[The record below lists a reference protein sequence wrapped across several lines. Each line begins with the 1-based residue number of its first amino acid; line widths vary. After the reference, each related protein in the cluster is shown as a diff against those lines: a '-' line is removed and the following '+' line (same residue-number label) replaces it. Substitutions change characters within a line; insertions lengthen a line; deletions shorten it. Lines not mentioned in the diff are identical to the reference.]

1 MSVRAASLRPRA
13 PRSGPRPPLPLVAVA
28 AGVALLAILPLLV
41 LAVRALEGDAATL
54 ERLLRPRTLELV
66 ASTAVLGAGTAAVAV
81 LLGVPLAW
89 CTVRTDLPGRRAWAI
104 LAIAP
109 LAVPS
114 YLLAYAFVAALG
126 PRGWVADLLAPL
138 GVARLPVLDGPLGAI
153 AVMGLATTPFVVL
166 ATGAALRR
174 IDAATEEVARSLGDG
189 PIVALRTAVLPP
201 LVPAVGAGALL
212 AALYAISDFGA
223 PTILRY
229 DSLARA
235 IYTQVRSA
243 FDRASASAFALLL
256 VGLALVLIWAEARAR
271 RRSALRQPRE
281 VRRRPPPIALGRWRV
296 PALAFCAAVAALS
309 LGTPV
314 LTVAIWLLRGAG
326 AGADLRLDVTPLA
339 DSLILAS
346 GAALV
351 ATTVALP
358 LAWLVVRHPGRLA
371 GLAERL
377 AWLVEAMPGISFA
390 LAVVALTLNLVP
402 ALYQSLLALILAVAL
417 RFLVQPLGALR
428 APILQVG
435 PHLGE
440 AARSLGDGRPAVVRR
455 ILLPLLRPGILA
467 GAALVFLGVLK
478 ELPLTLLVAP
488 TGFVTLATELWD
500 AAREGFYAQAALP
513 AALLLA
519 VSSLSLILLVREQE
533 GAR

>member
-1 MSVRAASLRPRA
+1 MTVRTAAVRHRVR
-13 PRSGPRPPLPLVAVA
+13 RSAPRPPLPLLAVA
-28 AGVALLAILPLLV
+28 AGVAVLALLPLAV
-41 LAVRALEGDAATL
+41 LALRALEGDERTL
-54 ERLLRPRTLELV
+54 ELLLRPRTLELIL
-66 ASTAVLGAGTAAVAV
+66 STALLGAGTAAVAV

-89 CTVRTDLPGRRAWAI
+89 CTVRTDLPARRLWAI

-114 YLLAYAFVAALG
+114 YLLAYAFIASFG

-138 GVARLPVLDGPLGAI
+138 GVASLPLLEGSLGTI
-153 AVMGLATTPFVVL
+153 VVMGLATTPFVVL
-166 ATGAALRR
+166 STGAALRR
-174 IDAATEEVARSLGDG
+174 IDASTEEVARSLGD
-189 PIVALRTAVLPP
+189 PPLAALRTAVLPP
-201 LVPAVGAGALL
+201 LLPAIGAGALL

-243 FDRASASAFALLL
+243 FDRASASALALLL
-256 VGLALVLIWAEARAR
+256 VALALVLIWAEARAR
-271 RRSALRQPRE
+271 RRAALRQPRE
-281 VRRRPPPIALGRWRV
+281 VRRRPAPVPLGRWRI
-296 PALAFCAAVAALS
+296 PALALCAVVALLS
-309 LGTPV
+309 LGTPI
-314 LTVAIWLLRGAG
+314 LTVAIWLGRGIGAG
-326 AGADLRLDVTPLA
+326 TELRLDLAPLA
-339 DSLILAS
+339 DSLTLAA

-358 LAWLVVRHPGRLA
+358 LAWLIGRHPGRA
-371 GLAERL
+371 SGIAERL

-402 ALYQSLLALILAVAL
+402 ALYQSLVALVLAVAL
-417 RFLVQPLGALR
+417 RFLIQPVGALR
-428 APILQVG
+428 SPILQVG

-440 AARSLGDGRPAVVRR
+440 AARSLGDGRIAVIRR

-467 GAALVFLGVLK
+467 GAALVFLGALK

-488 TGFVTLATELWD
+488 TGFTTLATELWD
-500 AAREGFYAQAALP
+500 AAREGFYAQAAIP
-513 AALLLA
+513 ATLLLA
-519 VSSLSLILLVREQE
+519 VSLASLVLLVREQE
-533 GAR
+533 SAR